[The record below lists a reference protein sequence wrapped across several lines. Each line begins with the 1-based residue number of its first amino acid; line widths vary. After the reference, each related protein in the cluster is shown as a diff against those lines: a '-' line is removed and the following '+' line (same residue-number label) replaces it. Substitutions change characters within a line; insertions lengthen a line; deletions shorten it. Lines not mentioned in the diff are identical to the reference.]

1 MPYTLPVWPLIL
13 NRQFSPVGLSFVILL
28 FELYDY
34 FSIDYSRE
42 EKIEMVLGDPKG
54 SQ

>member
-1 MPYTLPVWPLIL
+1 VL
-13 NRQFSPVGLSFVILL
+13 FILL
-28 FELYDY
+28 FELCDY

-42 EKIEMVLGDPKG
+42 EETEMVLGDPKG